1 MALNIQGWMVSAP
14 KTWSR
19 DREDCSKE
27 QTGKKGEAGL
37 QDAEIQK
44 PENRFI
50 KPEKGCRR
58 ARIQQVVV
66 KCLQAQRSETIQK
79 LIWQGAPG

>member
-1 MALNIQGWMVSAP
+1 M
-14 KTWSR
+14 
-19 DREDCSKE
+19 
-27 QTGKKGEAGL
+27 